1 VALQRFREK
10 VKGQDNEAAT
20 VEYRHVEPDR

>member
-10 VKGQDNEAAT
+10 VKGLDKEPVT
-20 VEYRHVEPDR
+20 VEYRRVEPDQ